1 MSQKNQWDNSCLVIM
16 FLQQKPATTC
26 LLTNRTHGTAD
37 MGRKYMWIWQGVL
50 KELQEPRGACDKL
63 LSDSTKISALQ
74 LLDTRFDNGGEAES
88 HGHPI
93 SAFRGHGKTVE
104 VLSAS
109 VALTLWET
117 AVVITTKVNRDLSEI
132 KWVSFLSGSNVRL
145 GSLRIQEKEKAGTK
159 LFKILTSV
167 GLLDSELI
175 CRWMQ
180 KWGKERML
188 INTVLLVV
196 VNRGKPDYWQWFLW
210 STLILFLESPMSW
223 GFNVPEAWDNSLW
236 SFRVWLGVEGTHRNN
251 LCWFVMSCSLT
262 AFQCLRKKSVRN
274 IKRNLFGFGKRLG
287 FFVFVFDF

>member
-1 MSQKNQWDNSCLVIM
+1 MSQKNQWDNSCLVIT

-37 MGRKYMWIWQGVL
+37 TGRKYMWIWQGVL
-50 KELQEPRGACDKL
+50 KELQEPQGTCNKF
-63 LSDSTKISALQ
+63 LSDSTKIAAPRHSLWQ
-74 LLDTRFDNGGEAES
+74 GGEAES

-93 SAFRGHGKTVE
+93 SAFQGQGKTVE

-109 VALTLWET
+109 VALTVWEI
-117 AVVITTKVNRDLSEI
+117 AVVITIKVNRDLSEI

-167 GLLDSELI
+167 WLLDSELI

-196 VNRGKPDYWQWFLW
+196 VNRGKPDFWQWFLW

-274 IKRNLFGFGKRLG
+274 IKRNLFGFGQRLV
-287 FFVFVFDF
+287 FFVCFFDF